1 MTAKEFFTQAFYL
14 NKEIV
19 KKQGILDRLNDSV
32 TGISCNMQQDVVSH
46 TRNVHSM
53 EDMIAKIVDLKDEI
67 NEAESRLTEAKAQIR
82 SVLAHVSDEDEKTI
96 LELRYL
102 GLKKWGEI
110 ADIMQIHFRT
120 VMKKQTH
127 AFDLLND
134 AHIVLKNIFDFE
146 KMPHQGT

>member
-1 MTAKEFFTQAFYL
+1 MTAKEFFTQTFYL

-32 TGISCNMQQDVVSH
+32 TGISCNIQQDVVSH

-67 NEAESRLTEAKAQIR
+67 KEAEGKLTEAKAQIR
-82 SVLAHVSDEDEKTI
+82 SVLVHVEDEDDKTI

-102 GLKKWGEI
+102 GFREWREI
-110 ADIMQIHFRT
+110 AEIMQLHDRT
-120 VMKKQTH
+120 VRRKQTQ
-127 AFDLLND
+127 ALLFLD
-134 AHIVLKNIFDFE
+134 TVGIEYKKLLDSE
-146 KMPHQGT
+146 KMPGDVP

>member
-1 MTAKEFFTQAFYL
+1 MTAKEFFAQTFYL

-67 NEAESRLTEAKAQIR
+67 KEAESRLTEAKAQIR

-102 GLKKWGEI
+102 GFREWREI
-110 ADIMQIHFRT
+110 ADIMQLHQRT
-120 VMKKQTH
+120 AQRKQTK
-127 AFDLLND
+127 ALSDVDGMGFEF
-134 AHIVLKNIFDFE
+134 KNFFNFE
-146 KMPHQGT
+146 KLPPDAA

>member
-1 MTAKEFFTQAFYL
+1 MTAKEFFAQTFYL

-67 NEAESRLTEAKAQIR
+67 KDAESRLTEAKTQIR

-102 GLKKWGEI
+102 GFREWREI
-110 ADIMQIHFRT
+110 ADIMQLHQRT
-120 VMKKQTH
+120 AQRKQTK
-127 AFDLLND
+127 ALSDVDGMGFEF
-134 AHIVLKNIFDFE
+134 KNFFDFE
-146 KMPHQGT
+146 KLPPDAA